1 MIHKRKVKYISLAII
16 VALLA
21 EAAIISF
28 PKLNKEEAIQESS
41 RQQDEQTAAELSNLS
56 GVAAKHIL
64 EMKQAG
70 SSWNEITETLKHQLP
85 ANNKEDKLSRSNLLH
100 EAGLGEEL
108 LNELRQKGYDDDEI
122 MEAKM
127 LTERTMQ
134 QLKEV
139 TGSAAISATV
149 EAPAAMSDMNASAE
163 EELQSAY
170 VAINGQFNEGEAVTL
185 LLTLQQ
191 DLGSMEEVMNE
202 YLLSLQIGL
211 NLKDYITD
219 PKMYQEN
226 KEQKTITLREGEIVT
241 LELLEKT
248 MLEKLQQGK
257 EELHREVEEGI
268 SEVKS
273 LTNEGQNSLLPDIN
287 PPTVQDVMPQN
298 PAEAVR
304 QEIQAMN
311 PNYK

>member
-1 MIHKRKVKYISLAII
+1 MIRKRKYRYISIAII

-21 EAAIISF
+21 EAAIVTF
-28 PKLNKEEAIQESS
+28 PRLNRDSAVQESS

-56 GVAAKHIL
+56 GVAAVKIM
-64 EMKQAG
+64 EMKKSG
-70 SSWNEITETLKHQLP
+70 SSWNEITETLKQQLP
-85 ANNKEDKLSRSNLLH
+85 ANNAEDKQGRSNLLH

-108 LNELRQKGYDDDEI
+108 LKELHQKGFQDDEI

-139 TGSAAISATV
+139 VSSAASIV
-149 EAPAAMSDMNASAE
+149 EKPEASLERSGSAE
-163 EELQSAY
+163 EDLESAY
-170 VAINGQFNEGEAVTL
+170 VTINEQFNEGEAVTL

-191 DLGSMEEVMNE
+191 EFGSMETVMNE

-219 PKMYQEN
+219 PKTYQET
-226 KEQKTITLREGEIVT
+226 KEQQTITLKESEMVT
-241 LELLEKT
+241 LDALEKR
-248 MLEKLQQGK
+248 MLEQLQQGK
-257 EELHREVEEGI
+257 AAPDLEAAERNSDPNNIVTEDKE
-268 SEVKS
+268 S
-273 LTNEGQNSLLPDIN
+273 LIPDIN
-287 PPTVQDVMPQN
+287 PPTVQDVRPEN
-298 PAEAVR
+298 PGEVLR

>member
-1 MIHKRKVKYISLAII
+1 MIRKRKYRYISIAII

-21 EAAIISF
+21 EAAIVTF
-28 PKLNKEEAIQESS
+28 PRLNRDSAVEESS
-41 RQQDEQTAAELSNLS
+41 QQQDEQTAAELSNLS
-56 GVAAKHIL
+56 GVAAKQIL
-64 EMKQAG
+64 AMKKSG
-70 SSWNEITETLKHQLP
+70 SSWNEITETLKQQLP
-85 ANNKEDKLSRSNLLH
+85 ANNTEDKQGRSNLLH

-108 LNELRQKGYDDDEI
+108 LKELRQKGFQDDEI

-134 QLKEV
+134 QVKEV
-139 TGSAAISATV
+139 VSSVTSIV
-149 EAPAAMSDMNASAE
+149 EKPEASSELSGSAE

-170 VAINGQFNEGEAVTL
+170 VTINEQFNEGEAVTL

-191 DLGSMEEVMNE
+191 EFGSMEAVMNE

-219 PKMYQEN
+219 PKQYQET
-226 KEQKTITLREGEIVT
+226 KEQQTITLKESEIVT
-241 LELLEKT
+241 LDSLEKR
-248 MLEKLQQGK
+248 MLEQLQRGNEAPNREDEEKAADPINLVTDDK
-257 EELHREVEEGI
+257 E
-268 SEVKS
+268 S
-273 LTNEGQNSLLPDIN
+273 LIPDIN
-287 PPTVQDVMPQN
+287 PPTVQDVRPEN
-298 PAEAVR
+298 PGEAVR